1 MTKRRAVRLLNNGLV
16 SASKG
21 ATAKANVRQ
30 THPMAQQPGAIA

>member
-21 ATAKANVRQ
+21 ATAKADVRQ
-30 THPMAQQPGAIA
+30 THPTPYQPGAIA